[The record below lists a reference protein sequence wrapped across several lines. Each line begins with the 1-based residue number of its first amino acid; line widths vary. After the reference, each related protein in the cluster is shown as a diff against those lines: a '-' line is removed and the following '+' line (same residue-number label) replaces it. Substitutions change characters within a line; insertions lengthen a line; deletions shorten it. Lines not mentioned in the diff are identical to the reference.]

1 MDKTG
6 QKNEQASKMPGLDS
20 TDTTLESKLEKLGS
34 ILSGYGKM
42 TVALSGGVDSA
53 FLLCCAYKKWHDD
66 RIAALTASG
75 PHFAPD
81 ETEYSAAL
89 CSRLG
94 ISHELIPVDHI
105 LPLIV
110 DNPADRCY
118 VCKKAIFSSVKKLT
132 DEQGRVLADG
142 TNLDDMSD
150 YRPGH

>member
-53 FLLCCAYKKWHDD
+53 FLLCFAYKKWHDD

-89 CSRLG
+89 CKKLG
-94 ISHELIPVDHI
+94 ISHELIPVDYI
-105 LPLIV
+105 LPLIE
-110 DNPADRCY
+110 DNPIDRCY
-118 VCKKAIFSSVKKLT
+118 VCEKAIFSSIKKLT
-132 DEQGRVLADG
+132 DEQGLSLIHISEP
-142 TNLDDMSD
+142 T
-150 YRPGH
+150 RP

>member
-53 FLLCCAYKKWHDD
+53 FLLCFAYKIWHYD

-81 ETEYSAAL
+81 
-89 CSRLG
+89 
-94 ISHELIPVDHI
+94 
-105 LPLIV
+105 
-110 DNPADRCY
+110 
-118 VCKKAIFSSVKKLT
+118 
-132 DEQGRVLADG
+132 
-142 TNLDDMSD
+142 
-150 YRPGH
+150 